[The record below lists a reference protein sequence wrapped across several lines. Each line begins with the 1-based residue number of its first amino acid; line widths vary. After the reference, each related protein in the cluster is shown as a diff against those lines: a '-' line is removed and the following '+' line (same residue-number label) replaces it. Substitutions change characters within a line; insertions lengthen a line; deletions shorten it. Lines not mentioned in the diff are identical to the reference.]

1 MSERVSVGSAG
12 SAGAVDAGA
21 SAGAVGSA
29 VAAVEGRRFEDV
41 TPGEALPTV
50 AYPLT
55 VYRLVMA
62 AGANRDFNSIHHN
75 TEYAQS
81 TGAPEMYA
89 NTQFLLTAWERCVR
103 DWTGPAAAF
112 RAIRG
117 FRMRSF
123 NTVGD
128 TMRVLAEVKDTR
140 VEDGRGIVEIA
151 IRCENSTGVTV
162 GPGVVEVELPRREH
176 DSRAEPGPEEARR

>member
-1 MSERVSVGSAG
+1 MTE
-12 SAGAVDAGA
+12 
-21 SAGAVGSA
+21 
-29 VAAVEGRRFEDV
+29 AAPALDGRRFEDV
-41 TPGEALPTV
+41 AVGEALPSV

-75 TEYAQS
+75 TEYAQR

-103 DWTGPAAAF
+103 DWMGLAGTV

-123 NTVGD
+123 NVVGD
-128 TMRVLAEVKDTR
+128 TMHVRAEVKDTR
-140 VEDGRGIVEIA
+140 IEDGRGVVEIA

-162 GPGVVEVELPRREH
+162 GPGVVEVVLPRRE
-176 DSRAEPGPEEARR
+176 EEDR

>member
-1 MSERVSVGSAG
+1 VSE
-12 SAGAVDAGA
+12 
-21 SAGAVGSA
+21 
-29 VAAVEGRRFEDV
+29 AAALDGRRFEDV
-41 TPGEALPTV
+41 TVGERLPGTE
-50 AYPLT
+50 YPLT

-75 TEYAQS
+75 TQYAQK

-103 DWTGPAAAF
+103 DWMGLAGTI

-123 NTVGD
+123 NVVGD
-128 TMRVLAEVKDTR
+128 TMHVHAEVRDAR
-140 VEDGRGIVEIA
+140 IEDGCGVVEIA

-162 GPGVVEVELPRREH
+162 GPGVVEVVLPRREEG
-176 DSRAEPGPEEARR
+176 SR

>member
-1 MSERVSVGSAG
+1 VKHI
-12 SAGAVDAGA
+12 
-21 SAGAVGSA
+21 
-29 VAAVEGRRFEDV
+29 EDV
-41 TPGEALPTV
+41 EVGEELPSV

-62 AGANRDFNSIHHN
+62 AGANRDLNSIHHN
-75 TEYAQS
+75 TEYARR

-89 NTQFLLTAWERCVR
+89 NTSFLLSSWERCVR
-103 DWTGPAAAF
+103 DWAGLGAKL
-112 RAIRG
+112 RSIKG

-128 TMRVLAEVKDTR
+128 TMWVRASVASIADDVVT
-140 VEDGRGIVEIA
+140 VA

-162 GPGVVEVELPRREH
+162 GPGTVEVSLPRRE
-176 DSRAEPGPEEARR
+176 SS